1 MKYLKRF
8 NESYDLDP
16 VRSNLER
23 ILYKLEK
30 FDFITKVDIKDNYF
44 IIEITKNSD
53 GIRVFNS
60 IDIKDVISEVNEY
73 LTLGEGLHLEDIES
87 VEVRGFQPEK
97 RSVNINQLFRE
108 GKSFIKLVFYY
119 CV

>member
-1 MKYLKRF
+1 MKYLRRF
-8 NESYDLDP
+8 NESYELDP
-16 VRSNLER
+16 VKSNLER

-30 FDFITKVDIKDNYF
+30 FDFNTKVNIQDNYL

-87 VEVRGFQPEK
+87 VEVPEK
-97 RSVNINQLFRE
+97 RSINMNQLLRE
-108 GKSFIKLVFYY
+108 GRSFVKLVLYY
-119 CV
+119 FI